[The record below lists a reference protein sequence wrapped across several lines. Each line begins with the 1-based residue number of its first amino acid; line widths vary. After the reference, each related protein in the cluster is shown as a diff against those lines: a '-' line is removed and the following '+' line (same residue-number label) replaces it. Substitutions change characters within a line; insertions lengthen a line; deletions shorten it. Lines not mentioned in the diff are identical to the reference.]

1 MGYTTGET
9 VETSALM
16 SGLPEMLQK
25 YGITAAPIQPTTN
38 FAPR

>member
-1 MGYTTGET
+1 MGYTTGAT

-25 YGITAAPIQPTTN
+25 YSYDGAAIQPKSN
-38 FAPR
+38 FAPC